1 MPVAVTINRR
11 RVIRIRRPVI
21 GAGTVIVVIAM
32 AMAVAVPVVGGERRN
47 SSEDTENGGNRS
59 GIGLSTLMRQWQD
72 KVEPALLERLRPFTP
87 GEIAL
92 KGKHPKFE
100 VAGAEVP
107 KACLTCH
114 ARTSKAAPPL
124 GRMLHGLHLVGGEK
138 NHFLTQFQGE
148 CTHCHRLETATGK
161 PVRVKVLQ
169 SVLKG
174 DLVCQFAVHLPEDL

>member
-1 MPVAVTINRR
+1 MP
-11 RVIRIRRPVI
+11 RILRFLSCFAFIAAAGAAIAAAPAGEPQGPPPRPIPGLTAPDQFPRGCVDCH
-21 GAGTVIVVIAM
+21 VVIPDRKM
-32 AMAVAVPVVGGERRN
+32 DVR
-47 SSEDTENGGNRS
+47 
-59 GIGLSTLMRQWQD
+59 LSTLMRQWQD
-72 KVEPALLERLRPFTP
+72 KVEPALLERVRPFTP

-148 CTHCHRLETATGK
+148 CTHCHRLETATGNW
-161 PVRVKVLQ
+161 
-169 SVLKG
+169 VLKSG
-174 DLVCQFAVHLPEDL
+174 AEPK

>member
-1 MPVAVTINRR
+1 MAPAGEPQGPPP
-11 RVIRIRRPVI
+11 RPIPGLTAPDQFPRGCVDCH
-21 GAGTVIVVIAM
+21 VVIPDRKM
-32 AMAVAVPVVGGERRN
+32 DVR
-47 SSEDTENGGNRS
+47 
-59 GIGLSTLMRQWQD
+59 LSTLMRQWQD

-148 CTHCHRLETATGK
+148 CTHCHRLETATGNW
-161 PVRVKVLQ
+161 
-169 SVLKG
+169 VLKSG
-174 DLVCQFAVHLPEDL
+174 AEPK